1 MRFSRS
7 RILIYFLLFM
17 YNLIYCTHL
26 PVPVPFLLTC
36 FAVERNYTS
45 WAECFVVYFFLNSL
59 LLTLF
64 SGGVEDD
71 VEYAEESED
80 TREGDEEQGEVKE
93 EEEEDEEEEE
103 SKEIDDIS
111 SLLKEDASGE
121 KNGIKT
127 ENLGKRKSELIVS
140 EEPAKKKN
148 KKKQKKTKDM
158 EKCKVVK
165 KRKILFIPVLY
176 SVADSRLF

>member
-1 MRFSRS
+1 M
-7 RILIYFLLFM
+7 
-17 YNLIYCTHL
+17 
-26 PVPVPFLLTC
+26 
-36 FAVERNYTS
+36 
-45 WAECFVVYFFLNSL
+45 
-59 LLTLF
+59 F

-103 SKEIDDIS
+103 SKEINDFS

-121 KNGIKT
+121 KNEIKT
-127 ENLGKRKSELIVS
+127 ENLGKRKLELIVS
-140 EEPAKKKN
+140 EEPAKKKK

-158 EKCKVVK
+158 EKCKVGK

>member
-1 MRFSRS
+1 M
-7 RILIYFLLFM
+7 
-17 YNLIYCTHL
+17 
-26 PVPVPFLLTC
+26 
-36 FAVERNYTS
+36 
-45 WAECFVVYFFLNSL
+45 
-59 LLTLF
+59 F

-93 EEEEDEEEEE
+93 EEEEEEEDEEEEE
-103 SKEIDDIS
+103 SKEIDDFS

-121 KNGIKT
+121 KNAIKT
-127 ENLGKRKSELIVS
+127 ENLGKRKLELMVS
-140 EEPAKKKN
+140 EEPAKKKK

-165 KRKILFIPVLY
+165 KRKILVIPVLY

>member
-1 MRFSRS
+1 M
-7 RILIYFLLFM
+7 
-17 YNLIYCTHL
+17 
-26 PVPVPFLLTC
+26 
-36 FAVERNYTS
+36 
-45 WAECFVVYFFLNSL
+45 
-59 LLTLF
+59 F

-93 EEEEDEEEEE
+93 EEEEEEDEEEE
-103 SKEIDDIS
+103 SKEIDDFS

-127 ENLGKRKSELIVS
+127 ENLGKRKLELIVS

-158 EKCKVVK
+158 EKCKVGK